1 MRVLFLI
8 PKNNSPELTG
18 DFTKGF
24 KEFVSL
30 CLNKDPED
38 RPTAKE
44 LMKHRFIRNA
54 RKTAC
59 LVELIEKF
67 KRWKTQQNADPDSS
81 SSGDEDN
88 INEVS
93 SECTVIPVCNGIP
106 KALLILP
113 L

>member
-18 DFTKGF
+18 DFSKAF

-54 RKTAC
+54 KKTSC
-59 LVELIEKF
+59 LVELIDKY
-67 KRWKTQQNADPDSS
+67 KRWKTQQTADPDSS
-81 SSGDEDN
+81 SSGDEEN
-88 INEVS
+88 NMEVS
-93 SECTVIPVCNGIP
+93 FIYIHSFAVMTSTRDLYTPS
-106 KALLILP
+106 L
-113 L
+113 